1 LSPSRCSKQHIL
13 GAGPTQ
19 HPPDAPASGGMT
31 DLEAIAD
38 PCHLLEGQQEH
49 VAYHAAL
56 DLYLERHL

>member
-1 LSPSRCSKQHIL
+1 
-13 GAGPTQ
+13 
-19 HPPDAPASGGMT
+19 MT

-38 PCHLLEGQQEH
+38 RYYCHLLEGQQEH